1 MEDSATDL
9 RGPSG
14 KTHQYFQNTSHSS
27 CGPLKSISNLTRFS
41 VLNYLPVL
49 ILDLLMS
56 QNALRQQLVPSLLL
70 SLC

>member
-1 MEDSATDL
+1 MGDSTTDL
-9 RGPSG
+9 QGTSVQP
-14 KTHQYFQNTSHSS
+14 HQYFQNTSHAS
-27 CGPLKSISNLTRFS
+27 CAPLRYISNLIRFS

-56 QNALRQQLVPSLLL
+56 QNALRQQLVPSLLF